1 MQIAVALFQQ
11 VVVMFA
17 LMTIGYLLRRGGIL
31 GAESSGDLGKLLV
44 NAVLP
49 AVVVRSFWTA
59 AGDGRG
65 GELVQSFAIS
75 VVLLALAMAV
85 GRALQA
91 RHPVGD
97 FSVAF
102 SNAGFIGIPLARAVL
117 GDGSVFFIAP
127 FIALLNVLQWTYGQR
142 LLSGA
147 RNRPDIRSILLSPML
162 IAMVA
167 GLALYG
173 MAMPLPALVGT
184 VLDDVAALNSPLAM
198 IVLGCY
204 LAESDLRML
213 LSTGNLYSVAMERLL
228 VFPLLSVALLAF
240 APGGTDLKL
249 SLLLAA
255 AAPVGTN
262 VAIFARQND
271 SDYTYASG
279 CVCLSTL
286 ASLVTMPVVMAV
298 ATVFLG

>member
-11 VVVMFA
+11 VLVMFA
-17 LMTIGYLLRRGGIL
+17 LMATGYLLRQRGIL

-49 AVVVRSFWTA
+49 SVVVRSFWTA

-75 VVLLALAMAV
+75 VALLALAMAV
-85 GRALQA
+85 GRMLQA

-147 RNRPDIRSILLSPML
+147 RDRPDIRSILLSPML
-162 IAMVA
+162 IAMA
-167 GLALYG
+167 
-173 MAMPLPALVGT
+173 LPALVGT
-184 VLDDVAALNSPLAM
+184 VLDDVAALNSPLAV

-213 LSTGNLYSVAMERLL
+213 FSTGNLYSVAMERLL
-228 VFPLLSVALLAF
+228 VVPLLSVALLVF

-271 SDYTYASG
+271 NDYAYASG

-298 ATVFLG
+298 ATVFLS